1 MYSKLSRTILC
12 LLGLIATMPVFSQ
25 SVEET
30 IETHIL
36 DGLRNARP
44 DLDFGE
50 PEPSPVEGYY
60 EVSISGAQTIY
71 VSEDGKHFFSGE
83 LYFSEPGRFVNATE
97 MERTQHRLE
106 MMSTLN
112 EEDMIIFKPEGETK
126 AVMTIFTDVTCG
138 FCRKLHDQMAEM
150 NKLGIE
156 VHYLA
161 YPRSGIERDGS
172 YTREYEETV
181 KAWCAPPSER
191 AEVLTALKSGQAVDE
206 NICEDSPVEEQYEL
220 GRSFGVTGTPAII
233 LPNGSLLPGYR
244 SPEEYARI
252 LGINTGS

>member
-1 MYSKLSRTILC
+1 MNSKLSRTFLC
-12 LLGLIATMPVFSQ
+12 FIGLLLAIAVIAQ

-44 DLDFGE
+44 DLDFGN
-50 PEPSPVEGYY
+50 PAPSPVEGYY

-97 MERTQHRLE
+97 MERTKHRLE
-106 MMSTLN
+106 VMETLDEN
-112 EEDMIIFKPEGETK
+112 DMIIYKPDGETK
-126 AVMTIFTDVTCG
+126 AVMTVFTDVTCG
-138 FCRKLHDQMAEM
+138 FCRKLHAKIAEM
-150 NKLGIE
+150 NALGIE

-161 YPRSGIERDGS
+161 YPRSGVMRDGS

-181 KAWCAPPSER
+181 KAWCAPSSER
-191 AEVLTALKSGQAVDE
+191 AEVLTALKMGETVNVEVCD
-206 NICEDSPVEEQYEL
+206 DSPVQEQFQL

-233 LPNGSLLPGYR
+233 LPDGSLLPGYR

-252 LGINTGS
+252 LGIDTGS

>member
-12 LLGLIATMPVFSQ
+12 FLGLIATMPAFSQ
-25 SVEET
+25 SVEAT

-36 DGLRNARP
+36 EGLRNARP
-44 DLDFGE
+44 DLDFGS
-50 PEPSPVEGYY
+50 PEPSPVAGYY

-106 MMSTLN
+106 IMSTLD
-112 EEDMIIFKPEGETK
+112 EEDMIVYKPDGETK

-150 NKLGIE
+150 NELGIE

-161 YPRSGIERDGS
+161 YPRSGIERDGN
-172 YTREYEETV
+172 YTREYEETA
-181 KAWCAPPSER
+181 KAWCAPVAER
-191 AEVLTALKSGQAVDE
+191 AAVLTALKSGQAVDQE
-206 NICEDSPVEEQYEL
+206 ICENDVVKEQYEL
-220 GRSFGVTGTPAII
+220 GRTFGVTGTPAII
-233 LPNGSLLPGYR
+233 LPNGNLLPGYR
-244 SPEEYARI
+244 SAEEYARI
-252 LGINTGS
+252 LGIDTGS

>member
-1 MYSKLSRTILC
+1 MYLKLSRTILIF
-12 LLGLIATMPVFSQ
+12 LGLISAIPVFSQ
-25 SVEET
+25 SVEES
-30 IETHIL
+30 IETSIL
-36 DGLRNARP
+36 EGLRNARP
-44 DLDFGE
+44 DLDFGK

-83 LYFSEPGRFVNATE
+83 LYYAEPGRFVNATE
-97 MERTQHRLE
+97 VERTKHRLE
-106 MMSTLN
+106 VMSTLN
-112 EEDMIIFKPEGETK
+112 EEDMIVYKPKGETK
-126 AVMTIFTDVTCG
+126 AVMTVFTDVTCG

-150 NKLGIE
+150 NDLGIE

-181 KAWCAPPSER
+181 KAWCAPEAER
-191 AEVLTALKSGQAVDE
+191 AEVLTALKSGQLVDID
-206 NICEDSPVEEQYEL
+206 ICADTPVEEQYEL
-220 GRSFGVTGTPAII
+220 GRTFGVTGTPAII

-244 SPEEYARI
+244 SAKEYARI
-252 LGINTGS
+252 LGIDAGS